1 MTCEIAVEAS
11 CLRRSSPIPPGGTKV
26 SVRTVPSILHLAVT
40 GLFAWSFAAS
50 GVCEARCAQAPTGFP
65 GASSIVGNGTVADPE
80 ATGGCEHGS
89 APGGATRGN
98 DASHSSG
105 GALACCCANAA
116 YSAPVQAR
124 VPDARGGVLQPLI
137 PVPESRLASV
147 EPCRGRWFPPGG
159 VSLAASYRQHRNPP
173 LLI

>member
-1 MTCEIAVEAS
+1 VSLLAV
-11 CLRRSSPIPPGGTKV
+11 RSIF
-26 SVRTVPSILHLAVT
+26 HLTVT

-65 GASSIVGNGTVADPE
+65 GASPIVGGGTVADPE

-89 APGGATRGN
+89 PPGGATGGN
-98 DASHSSG
+98 GDASHSSG

-116 YSAPVQAR
+116 YSAPAQAR
-124 VPDARGGVLQPLI
+124 VQDARGGGVQPLI

-147 EPCRGRWFPPGG
+147 EPCRGRWFPPGAI
-159 VSLAASYRQHRNPP
+159 SLTASYRQHRNPP